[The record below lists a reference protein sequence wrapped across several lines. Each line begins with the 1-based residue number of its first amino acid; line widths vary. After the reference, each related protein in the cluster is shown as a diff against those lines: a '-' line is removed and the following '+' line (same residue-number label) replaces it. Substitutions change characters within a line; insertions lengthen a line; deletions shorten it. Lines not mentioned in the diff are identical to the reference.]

1 MRTSKLGFTLAE
13 ILITIGVIG
22 VIAAITL
29 PSLITNYKVKV
40 LQTQFKT
47 ADSILQQAILRTT
60 DEIGIELKD
69 FSIEQTVAEKDDR
82 QEYKNLQAQIPTINE
97 AWKKQ
102 FTGASYINNYNIIAG
117 RECTHTMMGEFRNCL
132 INTGY
137 FLPNGMFVSN
147 WQTNL
152 WGPAWVSFVFD
163 TNGPFKGPNRMG
175 YDIFIYNSQTWTT
188 QVRICNPT
196 ITHSAHED
204 GCYYY
209 AHRGLN
215 PSGNS
220 NSYWDILYKPLS
232 YWQKQDDK

>member
-13 ILITIGVIG
+13 ILITIGIVG

-102 FTGASYINNYNIIAG
+102 FKGATYTTYDKVRCN
-117 RECTHTMMGEFRNCL
+117 TMMGEFKFCPGGM
-132 INTGY
+132 TGY
-137 FLPNGMFVSN
+137 FLPNGMFVSE